1 MDFPYNVGDKVLVR
15 DDMHPDNEEE
25 WYYSYGRSSEYSTMC
40 RNEHYR
46 YSGQT
51 VTIDVLDE
59 IDGAYKIVEDNHEMW
74 WTAEMFLPV
83 GTVKREADAN
93 LLMNVIFGE

>member
-15 DDMHPDNEEE
+15 DDMYPDDEEE
-25 WYYSYGRSSEYSTMC
+25 YYSYGEISEFSTRC
-40 RNEHYR
+40 YDEHYK
-46 YSGQT
+46 YHGQI
-51 VTIDVLDE
+51 VTINELDK
-59 IDGAYKIVEDNHEMW
+59 IDGSYRIAEDNHEVW
-74 WTAEMFLPV
+74 WAAEMFLSV